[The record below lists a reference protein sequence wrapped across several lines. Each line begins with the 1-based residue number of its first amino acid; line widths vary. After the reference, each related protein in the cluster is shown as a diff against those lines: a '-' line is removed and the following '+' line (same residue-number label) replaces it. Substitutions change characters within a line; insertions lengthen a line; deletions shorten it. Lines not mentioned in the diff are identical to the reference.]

1 MQNDNLMFSIIG
13 LLIAS
18 QCFWE
23 FLKWLIDK
31 VVSSFSGEKKITLT
45 EINVKLDS
53 QRKDIDDLKDAF
65 TKMQGIESKEEAKS
79 ARRRI
84 LKFNDELLRGL
95 KHSKEYFDDILE
107 DVKTYEDYC
116 NSHPDFQNGKTVMAD
131 KNIRRCYEICTVDN
145 SFLH

>member
-1 MQNDNLMFSIIG
+1 MQNDNFILSIIG

-23 FLKWLIDK
+23 FLKWAIDK
-31 VVSSFSGEKKITLT
+31 VATAFSGAKKVTMT
-45 EINVKLDS
+45 EISDKLDA
-53 QRKDIDDLKDAF
+53 QRKDIDDLKDTF

-116 NSHPDFQNGKTVMAD
+116 NSHPDFENGKTVMAD
-131 KNIRRCYEICTVDN
+131 KNIRRCYEHCMETHD
-145 SFLH
+145 FLS

>member
-1 MQNDNLMFSIIG
+1 MQNDNFILSIIG

-23 FLKWLIDK
+23 FLKWAIDK
-31 VVSSFSGEKKITLT
+31 VATAFSGEKKVTMT
-45 EINVKLDS
+45 EISDKLDA
-53 QRKDIDDLKDAF
+53 QRKDIDDLKDTF
-65 TKMQGIESKEEAKS
+65 TKMQGVESKEEAKS

-95 KHSKEYFDDILE
+95 QHSKEYFDDVLE

-116 NSHPDFQNGKTVMAD
+116 KSHPDFENGKTVMAD
-131 KNIRRCYEICTVDN
+131 RNIKRCYEKCVIDN